1 MELLMSGLIE
11 RLHHSPSLVLVLT
24 TALLF
29 IIGLIAQVLSDRT
42 SLPAIIFLLGFGS
55 LLGKYG
61 VLPLIDPGIYGN
73 NGLRAIIAIAVAIV
87 VFEGGL
93 LIDVK
98 FFRENWASVLGLVT
112 INVLIT
118 ILGMAWVTS
127 KIVGIDWN
135 IALLYAGLVSVTG
148 PTVIAPILKRIH
160 VRHKVKVILETEAVL
175 VDAVG
180 VIAAVS
186 IFNYVLATAQTVGA
200 QPPVSDI
207 ITNILL
213 SLVLGGISGGICA
226 WGSRQVVK
234 YFSPMRGEVTRL
246 LVLATT
252 LSSYTLGEMF
262 SHESG
267 IAAVAVTGFIIG
279 NTDFPHKESIRE
291 FKGDLTMMSITV
303 VFLLL
308 SASLDINYL
317 LSIGARG
324 ALCVL
329 ILMLVIR
336 PAGVFIST
344 LFDKINWRERIFIA
358 SIGPRGIV
366 AASAAT
372 FFALEME
379 AQGIPG
385 SNAIRGLVF
394 MTILMTVIIQGS
406 GARYMADL
414 LDISPDSVL
423 IIGAGNIGTTLIN
436 QLKGRSDQGLI
447 VVENDPTKVE
457 ALHPATQEGVYVIN
471 ADARNEDIYKKQ
483 LKNVQHISTVIATS
497 EDDWLNLRVC
507 QIVKRMKPEIRMIS
521 VINDVKGRDVFENLG
536 ITTINLREAAATV
549 IYVMLDKPLAQEE
562 IQTT

>member
-1 MELLMSGLIE
+1 MEFLVSSLMDK
-11 RLHHSPSLVLVLT
+11 LHHSPSLLLVLT

-29 IIGLIAQVLSDRT
+29 MIGLVAQVLSDRT

-61 VLPLIDPGIYGN
+61 VIPLIDPAIYGS

-98 FFRENWASVLGLVT
+98 FFRENWASVVGLVT

-118 ILGMAWVTS
+118 ILGMAWVTN
-127 KIVGIDWN
+127 KIIGIDWN
-135 IALLYAGLVSVTG
+135 VALLYAGLVSVTG
-148 PTVIAPILKRIH
+148 PTVIAPILRRIH

-186 IFNYVLATAQTVGA
+186 IFNYLMATAKATGPL
-200 QPPVSDI
+200 PPVSDI
-207 ITNILL
+207 ITNVVV
-213 SLVLGGISGGICA
+213 SLTLGAVSGVICA
-226 WGSRQVVK
+226 WGARQVVK
-234 YFSPMRGEVTRL
+234 TFAPLRGEVTRL

-252 LSSYTLGEMF
+252 LASYTLGEMF

-279 NTDFPHKESIRE
+279 NTDFPHKHSIKE

-317 LSIGARG
+317 LTIGARG

-336 PAGVFIST
+336 PTGVFLST

-358 SIGPRGIV
+358 SLGPRGIV

-379 AQGIPG
+379 ANGIAG
-385 SNAIRGLVF
+385 SNTIRGLVF
-394 MTILMTVIIQGS
+394 MTILMTVIIEGS

-423 IIGAGNIGTTLIN
+423 IVGAGKIGSTLIY
-436 QLKGRSDQGLI
+436 QLKDRSDQSVI
-447 VVENDPTKVE
+447 VLENDEAKVE
-457 ALHPATQEGVYVIN
+457 SLQALTQEGVYIIT
-471 ADARNEDIYKKQ
+471 ADARNENIYKNQ

-497 EDDWLNLRVC
+497 GDDWLNLRVC
-507 QIVKRMKPEIRMIS
+507 QIVKRMKPEVRLIS
-521 VINDVKGRDVFENLG
+521 VINDVKGREVFENLG
-536 ITTINLREAAATV
+536 IKTINLREAAATV
-549 IYVMLDKPLAQEE
+549 IHVMLDKPLMQEE
-562 IQTT
+562 IQTS